1 MSPLDWELFRYPN
14 TVFWL
19 ITYSN
24 NFFTIYTSPR
34 SPSNSCVII
43 RASNRSWFWLASANG
58 YSCFTLRGFVGW
70 RWGTNPNNASIPR
83 MLGFTKR
90 LPPTYGLRAN
100 HSHILVNGNCSLD
113 YLTYFSQWYQKGL
126 AFFAFHNHCTWSV
139 HHMNCQIYLADKNNH
154 IDLRILRMQIAKR
167 RVQILLFS

>member
-43 RASNRSWFWLASANG
+43 RASNRSWFWLAWANG

-90 LPPTYGLRAN
+90 LTPTYGIGLIAPT
-100 HSHILVNGNCSLD
+100 
-113 YLTYFSQWYQKGL
+113 YWLTVIVVLIIWLISPSGIK
-126 AFFAFHNHCTWSV
+126 
-139 HHMNCQIYLADKNNH
+139 
-154 IDLRILRMQIAKR
+154 RILRSLRSIIIVLGAFTTWIAR
-167 RVQILLFS
+167 FILLIRIITLTCEYWGCK